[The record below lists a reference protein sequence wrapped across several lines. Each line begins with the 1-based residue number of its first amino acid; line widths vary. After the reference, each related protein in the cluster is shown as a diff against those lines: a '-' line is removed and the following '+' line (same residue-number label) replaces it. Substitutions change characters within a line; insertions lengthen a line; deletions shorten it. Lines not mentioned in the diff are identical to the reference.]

1 MEQIVVSSVVK
12 PLVGPSS
19 ILLAMMSSSL
29 NGQNFAF
36 NGYIPIDKDERRKA
50 LKTLENRSQKVIVNK
65 SNKNDII
72 RIFGQPQATS
82 QNEEDTWIYFERILT
97 KGKYHKLG
105 RHIVKENNVLVLE
118 FNKFGIIKNKKLY
131 TKEDINK
138 IAFLEKKT
146 ENKLTQKSF
155 VESFLQSV
163 KQKMYKNR

>member
-1 MEQIVVSSVVK
+1 MFFKNHKNFYLLPFFI
-12 PLVGPSS
+12 
-19 ILLAMMSSSL
+19 ILIAC
-29 NGQNFAF
+29 QFQE
-36 NGYIPIDKDERRKA
+36 P
-50 LKTLENRSQKVIVNK
+50 LKTHGIIYLENRSQKVIVNK

-105 RHIVKENNVLVLE
+105 RHVVKENNVLVLE

>member
-1 MEQIVVSSVVK
+1 MFFKNHKNYYLLPFFI
-12 PLVGPSS
+12 
-19 ILLAMMSSSL
+19 ILIAC
-29 NGQNFAF
+29 QFQE
-36 NGYIPIDKDERRKA
+36 P
-50 LKTLENRSQKVIVNK
+50 LKTHGIIYLENRSQKVIVNK

-105 RHIVKENNVLVLE
+105 RHVVKENNVLVLE

-155 VESFLQSV
+155 VESFLQSI

>member
-1 MEQIVVSSVVK
+1 MFFKNHKNYYLLPFFI
-12 PLVGPSS
+12 
-19 ILLAMMSSSL
+19 ILIAC
-29 NGQNFAF
+29 QFQE
-36 NGYIPIDKDERRKA
+36 P
-50 LKTLENRSQKVIVNK
+50 LKTHGIIYLENRSQKVIVNK

-146 ENKLTQKSF
+146 ENKLSQKSF

-163 KQKMYKNR
+163 RQKMYKNR

>member
-1 MEQIVVSSVVK
+1 MFFKNHKNFYLLPFFI
-12 PLVGPSS
+12 
-19 ILLAMMSSSL
+19 ILIAC
-29 NGQNFAF
+29 QFQE
-36 NGYIPIDKDERRKA
+36 P
-50 LKTLENRSQKVIVNK
+50 LKTHGIIYLENRSQKVIVNK

-105 RHIVKENNVLVLE
+105 RHVVKENNVLVLE
-118 FNKFGIIKNKKLY
+118 FDKFGIIKNKRLY

-146 ENKLTQKSF
+146 ENKLSQKSF

-163 KQKMYKNR
+163 RQKMYKNR

>member
-1 MEQIVVSSVVK
+1 MFFKNHKNYYLLPFFI
-12 PLVGPSS
+12 
-19 ILLAMMSSSL
+19 ILIAC
-29 NGQNFAF
+29 QFQE
-36 NGYIPIDKDERRKA
+36 P
-50 LKTLENRSQKVIVNK
+50 LKTHGIIYLENRSEKVIVNK

-146 ENKLTQKSF
+146 ENKLSQKRF

-163 KQKMYKNR
+163 RQKMYKNR

>member
-1 MEQIVVSSVVK
+1 MFFKNHKNYYLLPFFI
-12 PLVGPSS
+12 
-19 ILLAMMSSSL
+19 ILIAC
-29 NGQNFAF
+29 QFQE
-36 NGYIPIDKDERRKA
+36 P
-50 LKTLENRSQKVIVNK
+50 LKTHGIIYLENRSQKVIVNK

-105 RHIVKENNVLVLE
+105 RHIVTENNVLVLE

>member
-1 MEQIVVSSVVK
+1 MFFKNHKNFYLLPFFI
-12 PLVGPSS
+12 
-19 ILLAMMSSSL
+19 ILIAC
-29 NGQNFAF
+29 QFQE
-36 NGYIPIDKDERRKA
+36 P
-50 LKTLENRSQKVIVNK
+50 LKTHGIIYLENRSEKVIVNK

-146 ENKLTQKSF
+146 ENKLSQKSF
-155 VESFLQSV
+155 VESFLQSIR
-163 KQKMYKNR
+163 QKMYKNR